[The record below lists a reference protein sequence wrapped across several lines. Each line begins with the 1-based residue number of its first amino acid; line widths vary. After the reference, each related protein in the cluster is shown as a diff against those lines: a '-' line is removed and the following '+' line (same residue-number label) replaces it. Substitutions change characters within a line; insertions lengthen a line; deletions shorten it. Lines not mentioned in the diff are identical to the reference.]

1 MNLPWWVEK
10 LFISSN
16 EHGYRQDI
24 TLWRNFEISQ
34 KRPKWVIYLN
44 KLEQVQAIKTE
55 QNVSIIKIDY
65 IKKGNTPV

>member
-1 MNLPWWVEK
+1 MNTVTDRILLFGGILK
-10 LFISSN
+10 L
-16 EHGYRQDI
+16 G
-24 TLWRNFEISQ
+24 SQ

-55 QNVSIIKIDY
+55 QNVSIIKIDN